1 MAVAVGTASMSDAEL
16 IAASREGNADAYAE
30 LYRRHRDSALAGARA
45 LTRSRSDADDVV
57 SDAFAKVLRVLQNG
71 GGPELAF
78 RPYLLTAVRNSF
90 YDKVRR
96 TREQPTDD
104 VQLEGAAEPVTPAD
118 TQDDTSFAAAA
129 FATLPERWQQVLWYT
144 EVEGKSAAQ
153 VAPILGLAPNAV
165 AALAYRA
172 REGLR
177 QAYLQAHLR
186 HQPSLACNEC
196 SSSLGAY
203 VRDGLSARDRRKVD
217 EHLHEC
223 ESCSALLAELVDT
236 NSTLRA
242 ALIPAVL
249 GVPAAAYLSG
259 LGGVAG
265 KGVIGWLLRGV
276 RSNPATAAAGAA
288 VAAAVVAV
296 GVVAATGG
304 EPPPAAAPTTVTVTV
319 AATQPD
325 TEPDTTAVDT
335 TVRRTTAPADT
346 TAPAPDTTPSTTPP
360 VVLAPPPA
368 TPPRTTPVTRP
379 RPAPPQT
386 TRPTTTAPPATQ
398 PAPTTAAPT
407 TVPPNTAAPT
417 TVPPTTVPPL
427 TLTASV
433 AQRGPAFPG
442 GQLQL
447 VATLA
452 NSNGRRP
459 AASVLDLRLPAG
471 LSVVSTDNADW
482 SCTAAGVC
490 TVAGTGD
497 SIAAINIAVA
507 SSVTAV
513 VTVQPVMSVPVASIS
528 GALTVTPV
536 TVAGFLHQ
544 SIGRGEVIAV
554 GNSVLTCRDNS
565 PSCADARQGIG
576 TRLDNDD
583 YQMQHVTVPGVGAF
597 NSSSASL
604 DFTGS
609 VTAAYLVWGGDLAA
623 SGIGAPDDALRNTVS
638 LAGPGGVSTP
648 VVSTQVVDLPGGV
661 YTAAADVTALVSAP
675 GVYSVG
681 DVQTAVGRGSFG
693 GWSLVVVTNDPSQP
707 VRLRVVAAPGFQ
719 VGDSPYTAAVAL
731 PSAAAGQQFAAA
743 VVSFNSDLGDRG
755 ESFAVSGTPLPATF
769 DSIITGA
776 RQPADVNNFGVDV
789 LTAAVPISGSS
800 VDARIATTDDR
811 FVIAAFGFT
820 LDLP

>member
-1 MAVAVGTASMSDAEL
+1 MAVAIGTASMSDAEL
-16 IAASREGNADAYAE
+16 IVASRHGNSDAYAE

-57 SDAFAKVLRVLQNG
+57 SDAFAKVLRVLQGG

-96 TREQPTDD
+96 SREQPTDD
-104 VQLEGAAEPVTPAD
+104 VQLEGAAEVVLPTD
-118 TQDDTSFAAAA
+118 NSDDTSFAAAA

-144 EVEGKSAAQ
+144 EVEGKSAAEI
-153 VAPILGLAPNAV
+153 APILGLAPNAV

-186 HQPSLACNEC
+186 QQPSLACNEC

-217 EHLHEC
+217 DHLHEC
-223 ESCSALLAELVDT
+223 ASCSALLAELVDT

-259 LGGVAG
+259 LGGLAG
-265 KGVIGWLLRGV
+265 KGVLAWLFNGV
-276 RSNPATAAAGAA
+276 RSNPATAAAGAV

-304 EPPPAAAPTTVTVTV
+304 EPTPAAAPTTVVVTV
-319 AATQPD
+319 ASTV
-325 TEPDTTAVDT
+325 PDTTAVDT
-335 TVRRTTAPADT
+335 TVRRTTTPVETTVPDT
-346 TAPAPDTTPSTTPP
+346 TAPETTLPTTPP
-360 VVLAPPPA
+360 VIVAPPPVTTPR
-368 TPPRTTPVTRP
+368 TPPATRP
-379 RPAPPQT
+379 RPTPPQT
-386 TRPTTTAPPATQ
+386 TRPTPTPTTPPTPTAAPTTEPSTTAPPT
-398 PAPTTAAPT
+398 TTAAPT
-407 TVPPNTAAPT
+407 TTA
-417 TVPPTTVPPL
+417 PPL

-433 AQRGPAFPG
+433 AQRGPAFAG

-452 NSNGRRP
+452 NSNDRRP
-459 AASVLDLRLPAG
+459 AGSVLDLRLPSG
-471 LSVVSTDNADW
+471 LSVVSADNTDW
-482 SCTAAGVC
+482 VC
-490 TVAGTGD
+490 SASGACAVAGTGD
-497 SIAAINIAVA
+497 SAAAITVAVA
-507 SSVTAV
+507 PSVTTA
-513 VTVQPVMSVPVASIS
+513 VTVQPVSSVPVASIS
-528 GALTVTPV
+528 GSLTVTPV
-536 TVAGFLHQ
+536 TISGLLHQ
-544 SIGRGEVIAV
+544 SIGRGQVAAV

-565 PSCADARQGIG
+565 PTCADARQGIG

-583 YQMQHVTVPGVGAF
+583 YQMQHVTVPGVGTF
-597 NSSSASL
+597 NSSSATL
-604 DFTGS
+604 DVTGT
-609 VTAAYLVWGGDLAA
+609 VAAAYLVWGGDLNA
-623 SGIGAPDDALRNTVS
+623 SGTGAPNDALRNTVS
-638 LAGPGGVSTP
+638 LVGPNGVSTP
-648 VVSTQVVDLPGGV
+648 VVSTQVVDLPGGA
-661 YTAAADVTALVSAP
+661 YAAAADVTALVTGS

-681 DVQTAVGRGSFG
+681 DVQTATGRGSFG

-719 VGDSPYTAAVAL
+719 VGDNSYGLAVPLPNAA
-731 PSAAAGQQFAAA
+731 SGQQLATA
-743 VVSFNSDLGDRG
+743 VVSFNSDLGDGG
-755 ESFAVSGTPLPATF
+755 ESFTVSGTPLPATF
-769 DSIITGA
+769 DSVINGA

-789 LTAAVPISGSS
+789 HTAAAPISGPS
-800 VDARIATTDDR
+800 VDVRIATTDDR
-811 FVIAAFGFT
+811 FVIALFGFT